1 MASKNNNNNNNPN
14 SVERKQ
20 GTTDTNNG
28 MPDYP
33 HNTGNRFT
41 KKDP

>member
-20 GTTDTNNG
+20 GADTNNNG
-28 MPDYP
+28 MPDYL
-33 HNTGNRFT
+33 HNAGSRLI

>member
-1 MASKNNNNNNNPN
+1 MASKNNNNNNPN

-20 GTTDTNNG
+20 GTNTNNG
-28 MPDYP
+28 VPDYLAGSRLP
-33 HNTGNRFT
+33 